1 MGLCKLRRVIPEQ
14 IRADVRLSGVIVGH
28 CHMELRAAHCAM
40 DAAVRLGGLLQFQ
53 RQDRADELVRLA
65 LGAQE
70 ISQRIGHKYVPPIGC
85 GAPFGVLQD
94 VRVGSDDHIRA
105 PVGQRLS

>member
-1 MGLCKLRRVIPEQ
+1 MK
-14 IRADVRLSGVIVGH
+14 
-28 CHMELRAAHCAM
+28 LRAAHRAM
-40 DAAVRLGGLLQFQ
+40 DAAVRLGGLLQLQ

-70 ISQRIGHKYVPPIGC
+70 ISQRIGHKYVPSIGC

-94 VRVGSDDHIRA
+94 VQVGSDDHIRA

>member
-28 CHMELRAAHCAM
+28 GHMELRAAHRAM
-40 DAAVRLGGLLQFQ
+40 DAAVRLGGLLQLQ

-65 LGAQE
+65 LSAQE
-70 ISQRIGHKYVPPIGC
+70 ISQRIGHKYVPSIGC